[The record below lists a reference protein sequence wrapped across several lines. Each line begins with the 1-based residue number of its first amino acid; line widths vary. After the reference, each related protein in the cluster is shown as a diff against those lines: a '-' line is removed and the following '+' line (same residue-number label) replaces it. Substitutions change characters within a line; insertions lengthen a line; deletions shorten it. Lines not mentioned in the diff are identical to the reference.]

1 MLGFFAYAVLWMA
14 MPAARTAQERWAM
27 KGDAGTLDDIQRN
40 IRNGVQEMGD
50 AARRGVREVGDTVR
64 ANGNELGKILLLVI
78 GIILLLGG
86 VSGLASVSALGVLNN
101 SGVISLPV
109 DRLLDELRM
118 DWPVFYDLLATP
130 WVLGLAIAAVI
141 LPLIWLIYGGVKMIF
156 GFKSPQWRPG
166 LVIFVLWL
174 VVLVVLAVLVAT
186 GVVSTEY
193 LSA

>member
-1 MLGFFAYAVLWMA
+1 
-14 MPAARTAQERWAM
+14 M
-27 KGDAGTLDDIQRN
+27 KGDAGTLDEIQRN
-40 IRNGVQEMGD
+40 IRNGVEEMGD
-50 AARRGVREVGDTVR
+50 AARRGMNEVRDTVR

-109 DRLLDELRM
+109 DRFLDELRM

>member
-1 MLGFFAYAVLWMA
+1 
-14 MPAARTAQERWAM
+14 
-27 KGDAGTLDDIQRN
+27 
-40 IRNGVQEMGD
+40 MGD

-109 DRLLDELRM
+109 DRFLDELRM

-193 LSA
+193 LRA